1 MVLKH
6 HIYVL
11 ETGKNMTENINKN
24 KLFIASCFAL
34 TVTAMTFAIRAG
46 ILGQLG
52 REFALTDTQ
61 LGWINAMAFL
71 GFPIATMFGGLLYNF
86 LGAKKL
92 VLIAFVGHAVGLLL
106 TMSAEGFWT
115 LLLSSFCIGFANGAV
130 EAGCNPLIADMY
142 HKNKTTML
150 NRFHVWFPGGIV
162 IGALIS
168 KVMTDMSMNWQAQIA
183 IMLVPTVIYGYLII
197 SQQFPQNEHIDT
209 QTNKNIKALVSPLF
223 LFMAF
228 CMTLTATSE
237 LGTQQWIER
246 ILGSSGASPMLIMAM
261 ITGVMAIGRFFAG
274 PIVHKLNPSGVLLY
288 SAIVTTIGIYLMS
301 IATGNMVYVAALLF
315 AFGVTYFWPTM
326 IGFVAENIPQS
337 GALGMSML
345 GGIGMFGV
353 SMWNPIIGGWIDDA
367 RQTALLVSSNPETA
381 ELVAGQATL
390 ANLTLFPFVLIFA
403 FSGLLWFVSKSNKSN
418 KSAIVIDIAGNEY
431 EK

>member
-1 MVLKH
+1 
-6 HIYVL
+6 
-11 ETGKNMTENINKN
+11 MTAEINKN
-24 KLFIASCFAL
+24 KLFIASCLAL

-46 ILGQLG
+46 ILGQLSQD
-52 REFALTDTQ
+52 FSLSDTE

-92 VLIAFVGHAVGLLL
+92 VLIAFVGHILGLVL

-115 LLLSSFCIGFANGAV
+115 LLISSFFIGFANGAV

-168 KVMTDMSMNWQAQIA
+168 KTMTDMSFGWQAQIA
-183 IMLVPTVIYGYLII
+183 IMLIPTVIYGYLIL
-197 SQQFPQNEHIDT
+197 SQKFPTSENIET
-209 QTNKNIKALVSPLF
+209 STGTNIKALFSPLF

-246 ILGSSGASPMLIMAM
+246 ILGASGASPMLMMAM
-261 ITGVMAIGRFFAG
+261 ITGVMAVGRYFAG
-274 PIVHKLNPSGVLLY
+274 PIINKFNPAGVLLY
-288 SAIVTTIGIYLMS
+288 SAIVTTLGIYSMS
-301 IATGNMVYVAALLF
+301 IATGNMVYVSALLF
-315 AFGVTYFWPTM
+315 ALGVTYFWPTM

-345 GGIGMFGV
+345 GGAGMFAV
-353 SMWNPIIGGWIDDA
+353 SMWNPVIGGWIDNA
-367 RQTALLVSSNPETA
+367 RQQALAVNSSPEVA
-381 ELVAGQATL
+381 ELAAGQATL
-390 ANLTLFPFVLIFA
+390 ANLSLFPLVLIFA
-403 FSGLLWFVSKSNKSN
+403 FSAL
-418 KSAIVIDIAGNEY
+418 VIFMRKQRLQQGVVV
-431 EK
+431 

>member
-1 MVLKH
+1 
-6 HIYVL
+6 
-11 ETGKNMTENINKN
+11 MTAEINKN
-24 KLFIASCFAL
+24 KLFIASCLAL

-46 ILGQLG
+46 ILGQLSQD
-52 REFALTDTQ
+52 FSLSDTE

-92 VLIAFVGHAVGLLL
+92 VLIAFVGHILGLVL

-115 LLLSSFCIGFANGAV
+115 LLISSFFIGFANGAV

-168 KVMTDMSMNWQAQIA
+168 KTMTDMSFGWQAQIA
-183 IMLVPTVIYGYLII
+183 IMLIPTVIYGYLILSQKFPI
-197 SQQFPQNEHIDT
+197 SENIET
-209 QTNKNIKALVSPLF
+209 STGTNIKALFSPLF

-246 ILGSSGASPMLIMAM
+246 ILGASGASPMLMMAM
-261 ITGVMAIGRFFAG
+261 ITGVMAVGRYFAG
-274 PIVHKLNPSGVLLY
+274 PIINKFNPAGVLLY
-288 SAIVTTIGIYLMS
+288 SAIVTTLGIYSMS
-301 IATGNMVYVAALLF
+301 IATGNMVYVSALLF
-315 AFGVTYFWPTM
+315 ALGVTYFWPTM

-345 GGIGMFGV
+345 GGAGMFAV
-353 SMWNPIIGGWIDDA
+353 SMWNPVIGGWIDNA
-367 RQTALLVSSNPETA
+367 RQQALAVNSSPEVA
-381 ELVAGQATL
+381 ELAAGQATL
-390 ANLTLFPFVLIFA
+390 ANLSLFPLVLIFA
-403 FSGLLWFVSKSNKSN
+403 FSAL
-418 KSAIVIDIAGNEY
+418 VIFMRKQRLQQGVVV
-431 EK
+431 